1 MAMTA
6 FTRASVCCDAVE
18 TEYLRA
24 GRGAPIVY
32 IGSSATA
39 DEEGAAVLLRL
50 ASHFRVI
57 VPLSKPAPPT
67 VAPDDS
73 IERPFGAWLRG
84 VLDGLGIVTAGFVVE
99 RPAACAMLAFARD
112 NPDFVERVVLL
123 GAAPDE
129 GSGEAPVLALPP
141 NAPDALDS
149 MIQFLA
155 T

>member
-1 MAMTA
+1 MTMTA

-39 DEEGAAVLLRL
+39 DDERAAVLLSL

-57 VPLSKPAPPT
+57 VPLLESAPAIL
-67 VAPDDS
+67 VPDDCLTT
-73 IERPFGAWLRG
+73 PFALWLRG
-84 VLDGLGIVTAGFVVE
+84 VLDGLGILAAGFVVE
-99 RPAACAMLAFARD
+99 RPAACAMLAFART

-123 GAAPDE
+123 GATPHDGA
-129 GSGEAPVLALPP
+129 GEVPVLAVAP
-141 NAPDALDS
+141 NAPDAPES
-149 MIQFLA
+149 MIQFL
-155 T
+155 TT